1 MTVEEARRKVG
12 LLRKISVDNG
22 AAAAEAETARRLQ
35 AALIERY
42 AIKARAKV
50 PFTSSTPAPTL
61 TWVYWQELLQEFG
74 LRLDQFGY
82 RGSASVGSKK
92 VYIRLD
98 KNQWWIEETLP
109 KGRQTTT
116 RNWGVESLRQYLK
129 EHAPRTYTFFGR

>member
-1 MTVEEARRKVG
+1 MTAEDARRKVG
-12 LLRKISVDNG
+12 LLRRINADNG
-22 AAAAEAETARRLQ
+22 AVAAEAETARRLQ
-35 AALIERY
+35 TALMARY
-42 AIKARAKV
+42 AIKARDIPAAS
-50 PFTSSTPAPTL
+50 PTPASSL
-61 TWVYWQELLQEFG
+61 TWIYWQELLQEFG

-109 KGRQTTT
+109 RGRQNTA
-116 RNWGVESLRQYLK
+116 RNWGVESLRKYLK